1 MNTFYLHHIKGKW
14 QCDNTRIAIS
24 DNSWHTTGVSQGK
37 ISTTSLCNSR
47 SEGPDGTRKRGVILQ
62 NDQTMKSLQSPAGKR
77 LTENLPYPNLLR
89 SLPQEYWPSLIK
101 ANEISATSK
110 AADLLRSLSESEWE
124 CEPQRGVNASLSVSA
139 LLCADEAVITDWNKG
154 TGRNFTIMDL
164 LSTCAECIIPQNK
177 NS

>member
-1 MNTFYLHHIKGKW
+1 MIIPGLPSVTTHGIRRASHRERFQPLAFVTLALRGQRALENEGWYYKMIKQWKVYRVRPGNGW
-14 QCDNTRIAIS
+14 QK
-24 DNSWHTTGVSQGK
+24 NS
-37 ISTTSLCNSR
+37 
-47 SEGPDGTRKRGVILQ
+47 
-62 NDQTMKSLQSPAGKR
+62 
-77 LTENLPYPNLLR
+77 PYPNLLR

>member
-1 MNTFYLHHIKGKW
+1 MIIPGLP
-14 QCDNTRIAIS
+14 S
-24 DNSWHTTGVSQGK
+24 VTTHGIRRASHRERFQPLAFVTLALRGQRA
-37 ISTTSLCNSR
+37 L
-47 SEGPDGTRKRGVILQ
+47 EKRGVILQ